1 MIPIQVVI
9 KSATLERGMVD
20 LSMMLPLALRWAEK
34 LKKKVAAEGEP
45 LNATGI
51 RMARSVGVEHPEL
64 IRLLEVEEIP
74 MPAGPMLREMTKE
87 IGVLSPRTIGIAV
100 GRSILLKQGRMYER
114 LLLHEFRH
122 VHQFEVAGSLEGY
135 LEKYLQ
141 QVVAFGYRNAPL
153 EVDARKYEV
162 EQ

>member
-1 MIPIQVVI
+1 MLAAI
-9 KSATLERGMVD
+9 KSVTPDRRGVMVD

-34 LKKKVAAEGEP
+34 LKERVVLEGEP

-51 RMARSVGVEHPEL
+51 SMARSVGVKRPEL
-64 IRLLEVEEIP
+64 IRLLEVDHIP
-74 MPAGPMLREMTKE
+74 MPAGPMLREMTSE
-87 IGVLSPRTIGIAV
+87 IGVLSHRTIGIAV
-100 GRSILLKQGRMYER
+100 GHSILLKKGRMYER

-122 VHQFEVAGSLEGY
+122 VYQFEEAGSLESY

-153 EVDARKYEV
+153 EVDARKHEV